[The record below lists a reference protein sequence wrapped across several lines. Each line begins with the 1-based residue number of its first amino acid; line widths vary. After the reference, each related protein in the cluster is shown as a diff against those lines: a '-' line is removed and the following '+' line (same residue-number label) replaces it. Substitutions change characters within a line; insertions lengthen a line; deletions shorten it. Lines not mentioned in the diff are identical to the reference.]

1 MSKITYLWGAGAS
14 FGMRLGREQKP
25 DEDYIVRGV
34 PVISEFE
41 NAIDDIIRNI
51 NKKFSVTNSLKVIS
65 DTNVEILLKK
75 LQALKQIC
83 KDFPTVDTY
92 AKQLAVTGAYSD
104 YPPIKDYDDL
114 KDTLSLFLTMI
125 QLQKNRDPRYDGF
138 IASVISNQGEMP
150 PMTILS
156 WNYDVQFELAYSGY
170 ALAKCSYSYIPYQ
183 WHSLNV
189 LNKTYRTKFSATAP
203 FAMIKLNGS
212 ATFESSA
219 CQNYDNCIYKQMKD
233 PFFGHKDKLD
243 SVDYAL
249 DVMQH
254 QYKNHL
260 SYIWEDRNLE
270 EVKEMV
276 SRRVADTEELI
287 VIGYSF
293 PYVNRTLDEEVLCS
307 MPLLKKIWIQ
317 DPNFE
322 EIDERVKS
330 MLPEDLQSTVKIVPV
345 YNRSQFK
352 LPSSFN

>member
-14 FGMRLGREQKP
+14 FGNRLTREQKP

-41 NAIDDIIRNI
+41 NAIDDIIRKI
-51 NKKFSVTNSLKVIS
+51 NKKYSATNSLKTIS
-65 DTNVEILLKK
+65 DPDADTLIKK
-75 LQALKQIC
+75 LLALKQIC

-92 AKQLAVTGAYSD
+92 AKQLAVTGAPCG

-125 QLQKNRDPRYDGF
+125 QLEKNRDPRYDGF
-138 IASVISNQGEMP
+138 IASAISTEGELS

-170 ALAKCSYSYIPYQ
+170 ALAFYHWRHIPYQ
-183 WHSLNV
+183 WHNLNV
-189 LNKTYRTKFSATAP
+189 LNKTYKTKFSVNAP
-203 FAMIKLNGS
+203 FAMIKLNGT
-212 ATFESSA
+212 ATFETDVR
-219 CQNYDNCIYKQMKD
+219 QDFDHFNYKQMKD
-233 PFFGHKDKLD
+233 PFFGHKEKID

-254 QYKNHL
+254 PYKNHL

-270 EVKEMV
+270 EVKEMT
-276 SRRVADTEELI
+276 SKRVLDTEELI

-293 PYVNRTLDEEVLCS
+293 PYVNRTLDEVVLCS
-307 MPLLKKIWIQ
+307 MPSLKKIWIQ

-322 EIDERVKS
+322 EIEERVKS
-330 MLPEDLQSTVKIVPV
+330 MLPEVLLQTVKIVPV
-345 YNRSQFK
+345 SNRSQFK

>member
-14 FGMRLGREQKP
+14 FGKRLNRGQKP

-41 NAIDDIIRNI
+41 NAIDDVIRKISRKNSS
-51 NKKFSVTNSLKVIS
+51 KNSLNVNS
-65 DTNVEILLKK
+65 DPDAQILIQK
-75 LQALKQIC
+75 LLALKHIC

-92 AKQLAVTGAYSD
+92 AKQLAVTGAPCG

-125 QLQKNRDPRYDGF
+125 QLEKNRDPRYDGF
-138 IASVISNQGEMP
+138 IASVISNEGEMP

-170 ALAKCSYSYIPYQ
+170 ALALCNYRYIPYQ
-183 WHSLNV
+183 WHNLNV
-189 LNKTYRTKFSATAP
+189 LNKTYRTKFSANAP

-212 ATFESSA
+212 ATFETSA
-219 CQNYDNCIYKQMKD
+219 CQNYDNCIYRQMKD
-233 PFFGHKDKLD
+233 PFFGHEEKID

-249 DVMQH
+249 DVMQN
-254 QYKNHL
+254 QYRNHL
-260 SYIWEDRNLE
+260 SYIWEDKNLDD
-270 EVKEMV
+270 VKDFAKQRV
-276 SRRVADTEELI
+276 SDTEELI

-307 MPLLKKIWIQ
+307 MPSLKKIWIQ

-322 EIDERVKS
+322 EIEERVKS
-330 MLPEDLQSTVKIVPV
+330 MLPKDLQSTVRIVHV
-345 YNRSQFK
+345 NNGSQFK
-352 LPSSFN
+352 LPSSFS